1 MLRRFSTYRVIFMNE
16 KLYRLIYFIILIAS
30 IIFMIFNLTFDLLY
44 LDVFLLVFFWAVKF
58 LSGFGIILSIANVF
72 LIILKKFKEKFGKKE
87 LNVFN
92 IVQIVIPLI
101 FIGYA
106 IYSVFVS
113 YINKAIIGGTGFW
126 YWVNLLIYLYGILSL
141 LLNLYILPIIRDEIT
156 EAAEMGKISWWKK
169 GAKKIARGIKK
180 KYFQLRKEYASAQ
193 VQDQM
198 TAKEILDLWR
208 NKFALNFLLIVGIGS
223 IIFTPVTIVCIIFW
237 SRIYIFYR
245 SKIKKYEKLSL
256 LVSLIFIGIITL
268 ILPFL
273 NLSIY
278 TNISDL
284 FWTANLFYLLG
295 IVIASIIFVK
305 RLLTLQGM
313 TLSEQ
318 RIKKREKKIEKLEEE
333 KEKLKRKLEEKEE
346 LEE

>member
-1 MLRRFSTYRVIFMNE
+1 MNE
-16 KLYRLIYFIILIAS
+16 KLYKIIYFTILVAS
-30 IIFMIFNLTFDLLY
+30 IVFMIFNLTFDLLY

-87 LNVFN
+87 LNIFN
-92 IVQIVIPLI
+92 IVQIVVPLI

-106 IYSVFVS
+106 IYSTAVS
-113 YINKAIIGGTGFW
+113 YINKVIIGGTGFW

-156 EAAEMGKISWWKK
+156 EAAEMGKLGWWKK
-169 GAKKIARGIKK
+169 GVKKVARGIKK
-180 KYFQLRKEYASAQ
+180 KYFELRKEYASAQ

-208 NKFALNFLLIVGIGS
+208 NKFALNFLLILGIGS

-237 SRIYIFYR
+237 LRIYIFFR
-245 SKIKKYEKLSL
+245 SKIKKYEKISL

-278 TNISDL
+278 ANISD
-284 FWTANLFYLLG
+284 FYWTANLFYLIG
-295 IVIASIIFVK
+295 IVIASIIFIK
-305 RLLTLQGM
+305 KLLTLQGI
-313 TLSEQ
+313 TIDEQ
-318 RIKKREKKIEKLEEE
+318 KLKKREKKIEELEEE
-333 KEKLKRKLEEKEE
+333 KDKLKQKLEEKENSE
-346 LEE
+346 A

>member
-1 MLRRFSTYRVIFMNE
+1 MNE
-16 KLYRLIYFIILIAS
+16 KLYRVIYFVILITS
-30 IIFMIFNLTFDLLY
+30 IVFMIFNLLFDLLY
-44 LDVFLLVFFWAVKF
+44 LDFFLLVFFWAVKF

-87 LNVFN
+87 LTIFN
-92 IVQIVIPLI
+92 IIQIVVPII

-106 IYSVFVS
+106 IYSIFVS
-113 YINKAIIGGTGFW
+113 YIEKVIIGGTGFW

-156 EAAEMGKISWWKK
+156 EAAEMGKLSWWKK
-169 GAKKIARGIKK
+169 GAKKVARGIKK
-180 KYFQLRKEYASAQ
+180 KYFELRKEYASAQ

-237 SRIYIFYR
+237 LRIYIFFR
-245 SKIKKYEKLSL
+245 SKIKKYEKISL
-256 LVSLIFIGIITL
+256 LVSLIFIGLITL

-278 TNISDL
+278 TNISNF
-284 FWTANLFYLLG
+284 FWTANLFYLIG

-305 RLLTLQGM
+305 KLLTLQGI
-313 TLSEQ
+313 SIAEQ
-318 RIKKREKKIEKLEEE
+318 KIKRREKKIEELEEE
-333 KEKLKRKLEEKEE
+333 KEKLKQKLKEKEKSEEKENSE
-346 LEE
+346 G

>member
-1 MLRRFSTYRVIFMNE
+1 MNE
-16 KLYRLIYFIILIAS
+16 KLYRILYFIILAAS
-30 IIFMIFNLTFDLLY
+30 IVFMIFNLTFDLLY

-58 LSGFGIILSIANVF
+58 LSGFGLILSIANVF
-72 LIILKKFKEKFGKKE
+72 LIILKKFKEKFGKRE
-87 LNVFN
+87 VNIFNV
-92 IVQIVIPLI
+92 VQIVVPII

-106 IYSVFVS
+106 IYSIIVS
-113 YINKAIIGGTGFW
+113 YIQKVIIGGTGFW

-169 GAKKIARGIKK
+169 GAKKVARGIKK
-180 KYFQLRKEYASAQ
+180 KYFELRKEYASAQ

-237 SRIYIFYR
+237 LRIYIFFR
-245 SKIKKYEKLSL
+245 SKIKKYEKISL
-256 LVSLIFIGIITL
+256 LVSLIFIGLITL
-268 ILPFL
+268 ILPFV

-278 TNISDL
+278 VNISD
-284 FWTANLFYLLG
+284 FYWTANLFYLIG
-295 IVIASIIFVK
+295 IAIASIIFVK
-305 RLLTLQGM
+305 KLLTLQGI
-313 TLSEQ
+313 TIAEQ
-318 RIKKREKKIEKLEEE
+318 KIKRREKKIEELEEE
-333 KEKLKRKLEEKEE
+333 KDKLKQKLEEKENSE
-346 LEE
+346 A

>member
-1 MLRRFSTYRVIFMNE
+1 MNE
-16 KLYRLIYFIILIAS
+16 KLYRIIYFTILVAS
-30 IIFMIFNLTFDLLY
+30 VVFMIFNLTFDLLY

-72 LIILKKFKEKFGKKE
+72 LIVLKKFKEKFGKKE
-87 LNVFN
+87 LNIFN
-92 IVQIVIPLI
+92 IVQIVVPLI

-106 IYSVFVS
+106 IYSIGIS
-113 YINKAIIGGTGFW
+113 YINKVIIGGTGFW

-156 EAAEMGKISWWKK
+156 EAAEMGKLSWWKK
-169 GAKKIARGIKK
+169 GVKKVARGIKK
-180 KYFQLRKEYASAQ
+180 KYFELRKEYANAQ

-208 NKFALNFLLIVGIGS
+208 NKFALNFLLILGIGS

-237 SRIYIFYR
+237 LRIYIFFR
-245 SKIKKYEKLSL
+245 SKIKKYEKISL

-278 TNISDL
+278 ANISD
-284 FWTANLFYLLG
+284 FYWTANLFYLIG

-305 RLLTLQGM
+305 KLLTLQGI
-313 TLSEQ
+313 TIAEQ
-318 RIKKREKKIEKLEEE
+318 KIKRREKKIEELEEE
-333 KEKLKRKLEEKEE
+333 KDKLKQKLEEKENSE
-346 LEE
+346 A

>member
-1 MLRRFSTYRVIFMNE
+1 MNE
-16 KLYRLIYFIILIAS
+16 KLYRVIYFVILITS
-30 IIFMIFNLTFDLLY
+30 IVFMIFNLLFDLLY
-44 LDVFLLVFFWAVKF
+44 LDFFLLVFFWAVKF

-87 LNVFN
+87 LTIFN
-92 IVQIVIPLI
+92 IIQIVVPII

-106 IYSVFVS
+106 IYSIFVS
-113 YINKAIIGGTGFW
+113 CVEKVIIGGTGFW

-156 EAAEMGKISWWKK
+156 EAAEMGKLSWWKK
-169 GAKKIARGIKK
+169 GAKKVARGIKK
-180 KYFQLRKEYASAQ
+180 KYFELRKEYASAQ

-237 SRIYIFYR
+237 LRIYIFFR
-245 SKIKKYEKLSL
+245 SKIKKYEKISL

-278 TNISDL
+278 ANISD
-284 FWTANLFYLLG
+284 FYWTANLFYLIG

-305 RLLTLQGM
+305 KLLTLQGI
-313 TLSEQ
+313 TIAEQ
-318 RIKKREKKIEKLEEE
+318 KIKRREKKIEELEEE
-333 KEKLKRKLEEKEE
+333 KDKLKQKLEEKENSE
-346 LEE
+346 A